1 VHLLNN
7 NGYNGRRLTKDNH
20 SLHQVDED
28 SRQVVW
34 VAHLLVWAVHHLEW
48 AVPVWA
54 VLEWVGLLPPGWGVL
69 LAVWDVLPWIH
80 ECNKTPE
87 VNRWGLRWILDMVI
101 LTEDQ
106 VKAHRS
112 LNTAVIYLKSTHCSK
127 TVEPNNNHQGVE
139 SSHCLVLVYQMLCE
153 HCAHLEP
160 LDSDDTKWPIRSLEN
175 RFDLGSFPLRT
186 YVFLHDPFLSG
197 V

>member
-1 VHLLNN
+1 VHHLLNN

-48 AVPVWA
+48 AVPVW
-54 VLEWVGLLPPGWGVL
+54 VDLEWADL

-87 VNRWGLRWILDMVI
+87 VNRWDLRWANRWILDMVT

-112 LNTAVIYLKSTHCSK
+112 LNTAVICLKSTHCSK
-127 TVEPNNNHQGVE
+127 TVELNNKRRGVE
-139 SSHCLVLVYQMLCE
+139 SSRCLVLVYQMLCE
-153 HCAHLEP
+153 HCANLEP
-160 LDSDDTKWPIRSLEN
+160 LDSDDTKWPIFAILETDSILAHSLYV
-175 RFDLGSFPLRT
+175 LMSSFMTPSYL
-186 YVFLHDPFLSG
+186 VFE
-197 V
+197 